1 MTNRN
6 TWQYLVDQYL
16 SNSISKEELEVLLQR
31 AASEEDRDALVPALQ
46 AYWQE
51 AKKKAGDNQEEW
63 DRKFEEMMREVKK
76 ADPIVERNRT
86 INWRPLYRSIVA
98 AIIIALIGA
107 GGYRLL
113 FNGNNQEE
121 KIAQQPA
128 LQQGNDLAPG
138 SNGAIL
144 TLADGRQVI
153 LDSAGNG
160 TLALQ
165 GKTKVTRQ
173 DGQIIYDTEN
183 NAQQQV
189 LFNAMSTPRGRQYQL
204 VLSDGTKVWLN
215 ASSSIRYPA
224 AFTDTERKV
233 EITGEAY
240 FEVSQLVDKEKG
252 RKIPFI
258 VKIVSGEGRERGEVQ
273 VLGTHFNVNSYEDET
288 IVKTTLLEGSVK
300 IMKDNRSRILLPG
313 QQAQF
318 DNRVSEDIQVAGN
331 VDLEAVMAWKNGY
344 FSFVNTDLA
353 AIFRQISRWYDVDV
367 EYRGKIPDRRFGGE
381 VSRNTNVSEVLKI
394 LEKSKVYCTVEGRKI
409 IVMPE
414 D

>member
-1 MTNRN
+1 
-6 TWQYLVDQYL
+6 V
-16 SNSISKEELEVLLQR
+16 
-31 AASEEDRDALVPALQ
+31 
-46 AYWQE
+46 
-51 AKKKAGDNQEEW
+51 
-63 DRKFEEMMREVKK
+63 VK
-76 ADPIVERNRT
+76 
-86 INWRPLYRSIVA
+86 RP
-98 AIIIALIGA
+98 
-107 GGYRLL
+107 
-113 FNGNNQEE
+113 
-121 KIAQQPA
+121 
-128 LQQGNDLAPG
+128 
-138 SNGAIL
+138 
-144 TLADGRQVI
+144 
-153 LDSAGNG
+153 
-160 TLALQ
+160 
-165 GKTKVTRQ
+165 
-173 DGQIIYDTEN
+173 
-183 NAQQQV
+183 
-189 LFNAMSTPRGRQYQL
+189 
-204 VLSDGTKVWLN
+204 KVWLN